1 MSNTNS
7 AFIRLVY
14 LLTLNTNPL
23 LPRDM
28 LQMKKLQIV
37 RTCSSDGEIHF
48 ILLDVAADRPSQE
61 RKSVDTSEV
70 KEIMKEQAARPL
82 LLLREE

>member
-1 MSNTNS
+1 
-7 AFIRLVY
+7 
-14 LLTLNTNPL
+14 
-23 LPRDM
+23 
-28 LQMKKLQIV
+28 MKKLQIV

-48 ILLDVAADRPSQE
+48 ILLDVAADRTSQE

-82 LLLREE
+82 LLLRGE

>member
-28 LQMKKLQIV
+28 PQMKKLQIV

-48 ILLDVAADRPSQE
+48 ILLDVAADRTSQE

>member
-1 MSNTNS
+1 
-7 AFIRLVY
+7 
-14 LLTLNTNPL
+14 
-23 LPRDM
+23 
-28 LQMKKLQIV
+28 MKKLQIV

-48 ILLDVAADRPSQE
+48 ILLDIAADKISQD
-61 RKSVDTSEV
+61 RKSFDTSEV

>member
-48 ILLDVAADRPSQE
+48 ILLDVAADRTSQE